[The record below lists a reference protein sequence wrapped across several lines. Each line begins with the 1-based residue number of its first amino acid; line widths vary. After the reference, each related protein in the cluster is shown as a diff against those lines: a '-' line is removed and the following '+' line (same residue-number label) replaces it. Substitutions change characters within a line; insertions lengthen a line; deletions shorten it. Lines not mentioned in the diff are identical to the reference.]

1 MKVEELVHNMADTIR
16 EIKFGATVP
25 VVEEDKGNVV
35 TELEAKIGQTSRCVV
50 VGWNGFKPRIVGETA
65 PGETPFGDI
74 SVVVSVFE
82 RPVVNRRNA
91 AAPRLLDIAQETA
104 KALDGASAEGMDD
117 AMHLERISP
126 VTGIGGGDV
135 VMCTVEFRT
144 AGTL

>member
-1 MKVEELVHNMADTIR
+1 MKLQEIVREAADTLR
-16 EIKFGATVP
+16 GLEMLANVP
-25 VVEEDKGNVV
+25 VVEEDKGNVA
-35 TELEAKIGQTSRCVV
+35 TELETAIGKASLCVV

-65 PGETPFGDI
+65 PRETPFGYV

-82 RPVVNRRNA
+82 RPVVNRSNA
-91 AAPRLLDIAQETA
+91 AKPKLLDIAQEAA

-126 VTGIGGGDV
+126 VAALGGGDV
-135 VMCTVEFRT
+135 VFCTVEFRT

>member
-1 MKVEELVHNMADTIR
+1 MKVQKIVEEAADTLR
-16 EIKFGATVP
+16 GLELLAQVP
-25 VVEEDKGNVV
+25 VIEEDKGNVA
-35 TELEAKIGQTSRCVV
+35 TELETAIGKTSLCVV

-74 SVVVSVFE
+74 TVVVSVFE

-104 KALDGASAEGMDD
+104 KTLDDASAEGMDD
-117 AMHLERISP
+117 AMHLMRISP

-144 AGTL
+144 AGSL